1 MICNHF
7 TGKSGTDMITMRLMR
22 FGAKKRPSYRIVV
35 MDSKKP
41 RQSQALDTIGTYNP
55 MTEPAE
61 VKIDRERAQYWIS
74 KGVQPSKTVESLLHR
89 VLKTVNV
96 SHDSQS

>member
-1 MICNHF
+1 
-7 TGKSGTDMITMRLMR
+7 MITMRLMR
-22 FGAKKRPSYRIVV
+22 FGAKKRPFYRIVV
-35 MDSKKP
+35 MDSERA

-61 VKIDRERAQYWIS
+61 IRIDQDKAKHWIG

-89 VLKTVNV
+89 VSKSVNAAQDPK
-96 SHDSQS
+96 S

>member
-1 MICNHF
+1 
-7 TGKSGTDMITMRLMR
+7 MITMRLMR
-22 FGAKKRPSYRIVV
+22 FGAKKRPFYRIVV
-35 MDSKKP
+35 MDSERA

-61 VKIDRERAQYWIS
+61 IKIDREKVKSWIG

-89 VLKTVNV
+89 VSKSINAAQ
-96 SHDSQS
+96 DSKS

>member
-1 MICNHF
+1 
-7 TGKSGTDMITMRLMR
+7 MITMRLMR

-96 SHDSQS
+96 SQDSQS